1 MRHIREILNGSR
13 LGGEHATL
21 RAVEGPTRFGKYQ
34 LVERLASGGMAEVF
48 RAKALGAAGFE
59 KDIAIKRILPQ
70 FSADEAFVKMF
81 IDEARLAAQLQH
93 RNIVQI
99 FDFDQVDGSY
109 YIAMELVEGCD
120 LKRLARRSERLP
132 VSVALY
138 VVSEALKGLGYAHQR
153 EIDGKPLQLV
163 HRDVSPHNILLSRS
177 GEVKISDFGIA
188 KAQARATA
196 TGSGIIKGKL
206 SYMSPEQA
214 RGEKIDL
221 RSDLFAAGVV
231 LHELLS
237 GVRLFE
243 GDSEMEIIAKVQ
255 RCQVTAPGV
264 SQPVDTVTLK
274 LLAREPAARFASAAE
289 AVRAMASCPGFTDE
303 SDTLAQLVQRVMA
316 EAPPR
321 PAAKV
326 AYAPTMPS
334 DRDVPAGATRTRT
347 DSPGAQS
354 RSVQPV
360 SFVSTPDAEAP
371 RRGRWL
377 VAAGLVVGLA
387 GLGALVGLRTAP
399 KPVEPTPAPPPPV
412 AVKPAP
418 PPDAAVEVARIVEQ
432 PAPPAPE
439 PAPPPTRTPPKNKH
453 TTKHTPTNPV
463 APVKEPAPES
473 PAPAPAGK
481 GTLSV
486 TVKPWAVVVIDQGA
500 PHQTP
505 LHDIELPAGK
515 HIAVLKNNDR
525 TETVP
530 FNISPNKAFEI
541 RRDWTKESP

>member
-1 MRHIREILNGSR
+1 MLPDSLTG
-13 LGGEHATL
+13 HATL
-21 RAVEGPTRFGKYQ
+21 LAVDGPTRFGKYQ
-34 LVERLASGGMAEVF
+34 LVERLAAGGMAEVF

-99 FDFDQVDGSY
+99 FDFDQVDGAY

-120 LKRLARRSERLP
+120 LKLLARRSERLP
-132 VSVALY
+132 VSVSLY

-153 EIDGKPLQLV
+153 TINGQPLHLV
-163 HRDVSPHNILLSRS
+163 HRDVSPHNILVSRS

-214 RGEKIDL
+214 RGDKIDH

-255 RCQVTAPGV
+255 RCQVAAPNI
-264 SQPVDTVTLK
+264 SPPVDTVTLK
-274 LLAREPAARFASAAE
+274 LLAREPVARFGSAAE
-289 AVRAMASCPGFTDE
+289 AVRALASCPGFTDE
-303 SDTLAQLVQRVMA
+303 SDTLAELVRRAMA
-316 EAPPR
+316 EAPPK

-326 AYAPTMPS
+326 AYASTLAS
-334 DRDVPAGATRTRT
+334 DRDLPGGATRTRT
-347 DSPGAQS
+347 ESPGAHS

-360 SFVSTPDAEAP
+360 SFVSSAEADPP

-377 VAAGLVVGLA
+377 VAAALVVGLA

-399 KPVEPTPAPPPPV
+399 KPVEPAPAAEPV
-412 AVKPAP
+412 AIKPAP
-418 PPDAAVEVARIVEQ
+418 APDAAIEIAKAI
-432 PAPPAPE
+432 E
-439 PAPPPTRTPPKNKH
+439 PAPPEPDPEPKHAPPQQHKH
-453 TTKHTPTNPV
+453 SKRAPTNPV
-463 APVKEPAPES
+463 TPVTQPVAEPP
-473 PAPAPAGK
+473 PPAPAGK
-481 GTLSV
+481 GLLSV
-486 TVKPWAVVVIDQGA
+486 TVKPWAVVIIDQGA
-500 PHQTP
+500 PRQTP
-505 LHDIELPAGK
+505 LRDIELVAG
-515 HIAVLKNNDR
+515 HHTAVLRNNDR
-525 TETVP
+525 SETVP
-530 FNISPNKAFEI
+530 FNISPNKPFEI